1 MDLEKIE
8 KIVLSQTEIEAA
20 SDKLVEV
27 FLENREIVLLKKL
40 LRDSFTVGANW
51 AVCQIQRKQM
61 LVKVEDVS
69 DQEKVADL

>member
-1 MDLEKIE
+1 
-8 KIVLSQTEIEAA
+8 LSQTEIEAA

-27 FLENREIVLLKKL
+27 FLENRETVLLKKL

-61 LVKVEDVS
+61 LITNEDFN
-69 DQEKVADL
+69 DDEKVIDL